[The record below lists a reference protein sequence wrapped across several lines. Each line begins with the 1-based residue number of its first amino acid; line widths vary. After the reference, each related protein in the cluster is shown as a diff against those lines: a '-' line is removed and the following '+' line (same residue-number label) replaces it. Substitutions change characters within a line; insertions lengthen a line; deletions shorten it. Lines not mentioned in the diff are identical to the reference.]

1 MRRMNDT
8 GGAGVAPPDVQ
19 SPDVQSLEHRIRAL
33 AELPI
38 GELKQAWTEAWN
50 APPPKGARRRLM
62 MLGIAWKWQAEVH
75 GGFGKPLERRLATL
89 EAAFRQGGAPK
100 PGRIRSIPAAAA
112 PARRPADPDLEGR
125 APRGAG
131 HARAAIT
138 GAAATGARSR
148 SSPAR
153 SPAAA
158 ATARP
163 SSVCATGLRRDARR
177 CRAPARRSAARS
189 TPARAPRRGWS
200 RRSTRSTRSARPAPP
215 MSSARS
221 TRAGPPCPTAMTMA
235 ASPAARWTAL
245 PCSGCSRTSGPAGS
259 TRSWSTRSTG

>member
-1 MRRMNDT
+1 MRQMNDT

-75 GGFGKPLERRLATL
+75 GGFAKPLERRLATL

-131 HARAAIT
+131 SRQSGYHWRGRDWRSLSVIAREIT
-138 GAAATGARSR
+138 GSR
-148 SSPAR
+148 RNGPAFF
-153 SPAAA
+153 
-158 ATARP
+158 
-163 SSVCATGLRRDARR
+163 GLRDGA
-177 CRAPARRSAARS
+177 AP
-189 TPARAPRRGWS
+189 
-200 RRSTRSTRSARPAPP
+200 
-215 MSSARS
+215 
-221 TRAGPPCPTAMTMA
+221 
-235 ASPAARWTAL
+235 
-245 PCSGCSRTSGPAGS
+245 
-259 TRSWSTRSTG
+259 